1 MVSPN
6 SNNSGKPEMEL
17 SERHL
22 YAMKQMERVLC
33 EFELVTEEQCSAQ
46 ELCGAIVQHVL
57 ALTDSKRKILEN
69 PQLYVRRRLTQK
81 EKEFS
86 GYGLDF
92 DVSNERE
99 LGALT
104 LNLLS
109 KFTSYFQNMI

>member
-1 MVSPN
+1 MGVPFLASKMNKTLVSHIKSSLPHLR
-6 SNNSGKPEMEL
+6 SNVS
-17 SERHL
+17 
-22 YAMKQMERVLC
+22 AM
-33 EFELVTEEQCSAQ
+33 
-46 ELCGAIVQHVL
+46 
-57 ALTDSKRKILEN
+57 
-69 PQLYVRRRLTQK
+69 LTQK